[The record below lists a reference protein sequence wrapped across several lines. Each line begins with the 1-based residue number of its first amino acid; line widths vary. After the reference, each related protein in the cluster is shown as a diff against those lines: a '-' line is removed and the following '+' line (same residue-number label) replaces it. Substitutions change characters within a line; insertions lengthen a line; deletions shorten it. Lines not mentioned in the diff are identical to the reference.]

1 MIDPESVREI
11 VKMYDKHGW
20 VPRRFL
26 FTSEMAAATDS
37 LASPL
42 AKGIPIHPSDIDA
55 AWFSRPPKPGGVP
68 WELRYL
74 GEPPFALLENID
86 EDSGDFEDSL
96 KAVERRLKDAIA
108 GKKQGLTSH

>member
-11 VKMYDKHGW
+11 VRMYEKHGW

-26 FTSEMAAATDS
+26 FTSQLAAAMGPPGKS
-37 LASPL
+37 V
-42 AKGIPIHPSDIDA
+42 PIHTSDIDA
-55 AWFSRPPKPGGVP
+55 AWFSRPPKAGGIP

-86 EDSGDFEDSL
+86 EDNADFEDSL

>member
-11 VKMYDKHGW
+11 VRMYEKHGW

-26 FTSEMAAATDS
+26 FTSELAAAMGPPAES
-37 LASPL
+37 
-42 AKGIPIHPSDIDA
+42 IPILTSDIDA
-55 AWFSRPPKPGGVP
+55 AWFSRPPKAGGIP

-86 EDSGDFEDSL
+86 EDDADFEDSL

>member
-11 VKMYDKHGW
+11 VSLYEKHGW
-20 VPRRFL
+20 MPRRFL
-26 FTSEMAAATDS
+26 FTSQLAAAMGPPVETV
-37 LASPL
+37 
-42 AKGIPIHPSDIDA
+42 PIHASDIDA
-55 AWFSRPPKPGGVP
+55 AWSSRPPKAGGIP

-86 EDSGDFEDSL
+86 EDDADFEDSL
-96 KAVERRLKDAIA
+96 TAVERRLKDAIA

>member
-11 VKMYDKHGW
+11 VRMYEKHGW

-26 FTSEMAAATDS
+26 LTKDLAAKVDS
-37 LASPL
+37 LKSPL
-42 AKGIPIHPSDIDA
+42 AMDVPIHPSDIDA
-55 AWFSRPPKPGGVP
+55 AWFSRPPRAGGIP

-86 EDSGDFEDSL
+86 EDEADFGESL
-96 KAVERRLKDAIA
+96 KAVERRLKDAVA

>member
-11 VKMYDKHGW
+11 VRMYEKHGW
-20 VPRRFL
+20 VTRRFL
-26 FTSEMAAATDS
+26 FTKE
-37 LASPL
+37 LAGAIGPQ
-42 AKGIPIHPSDIDA
+42 AEGIPIHPSDIDA
-55 AWFSRPPKPGGVP
+55 AWFSRPPKAGGVP